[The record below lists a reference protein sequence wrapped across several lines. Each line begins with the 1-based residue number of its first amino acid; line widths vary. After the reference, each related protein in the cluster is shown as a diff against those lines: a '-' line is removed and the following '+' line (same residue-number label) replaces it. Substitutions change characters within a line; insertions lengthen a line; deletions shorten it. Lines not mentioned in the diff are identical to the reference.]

1 MEKTTVL
8 FRLRITIEFSREML
22 AWLNNFPDAWF
33 SRDGGNAF
41 LRELGGTWTN
51 TFDRVVNQE
60 TRNYFGHLGLSDE
73 YMPFIQ
79 HGETYVGSWV
89 MEAAIV
95 MRGTMGRAYNALRG
109 ISDLSNIAEGFTSLK
124 SQMLQKLD
132 MEINQ
137 EVRNAI
143 SLTAQNPNAIG
154 MATAPQQLSPPPPKP
169 IVTDLIIDARP
180 LHALTPAAMKS
191 HKIHLSVAISRDSFT
206 LENLGDEPLRDVQ
219 IGLFRTATERN
230 QWNYADSYMGNF
242 PLVSNQQTIAKTLG
256 EFRDRFGN
264 RFDLSDGQAV
274 YVDCWVS
281 DSHGIYVFRFFLE
294 RD

>member
-8 FRLRITIEFSREML
+8 FRLRFTIEFSREML
-22 AWLNNFPDAWF
+22 VWLNNFPDAWF
-33 SRDGGNAF
+33 SRDGGTAF
-41 LRELGGTWTN
+41 LREFGGTWRN

-60 TRNYFGHLGLSDE
+60 THNYFGRLGLSDE

-89 MEAAIV
+89 MEAAVV

-109 ISDLSNIAEGFTSLK
+109 ISDLSYIAEGFTSLK

-137 EVRNAI
+137 EVRNTLYEI
-143 SLTAQNPNAIG
+143 AQNPNAIG
-154 MATAPQQLSPPPPKP
+154 MATVPQQLPPPPKAV
-169 IVTDLIIDARP
+169 VTDLIVDARP
-180 LHALTPAAMKS
+180 LRALTPAAMKS

-219 IGLFRTATERN
+219 IGLFKTATERN
-230 QWNYADSYMGNF
+230 QWNYAESYMGNF
-242 PLVSNQQTIAKTLG
+242 TLVSNQQTIAKNLG
-256 EFRDRFGN
+256 EFLDQFGN

-281 DSHGIYVFRFFLE
+281 DSHGIYIFRFFLE
-294 RD
+294 RK